1 MINKEKVI
9 KELGELCEYL
19 FRDYKVCYHVDE
31 EDAYNRFLIA
41 DNALDL
47 LKEQEAREQCL
58 KTKCVICPHCD
69 HCDVDENGQLKEQEI
84 KSMTLEE
91 LDEIYE
97 KQDTHIWPFDTPP
110 YLWMT
115 VNPDVRLTDG
125 FWICWRDVM
134 YSIKNDSP
142 FYVRENYGKAWLI
155 WTGKPTQE
163 QVQAVK
169 WNG

>member
-1 MINKEKVI
+1 MIDREKVVKGLEI
-9 KELGELCEYL
+9 HTKPNSRCVECPYPNNGLC
-19 FRDYKVCYHVDE
+19 RDQLYH
-31 EDAYNRFLIA
+31 DALI
-41 DNALDL
+41 L
-47 LKEQEAREQCL
+47 LKEQEEQIKNRDESLEKAREEITWL
-58 KTKCVICPHCD
+58 R
-69 HCDVDENGQLKEQEI
+69 GMLKEQEI

-125 FWICWRDVM
+125 FWICWRDIM
-134 YSIKNDSP
+134 YSIKNESP

-169 WNG
+169 WNE

>member
-1 MINKEKVI
+1 MTDREKVI
-9 KELGELCEYL
+9 KGLETCYRPPSKCEDCPYHDLPDEQSCSDVLCL
-19 FRDYKVCYHVDE
+19 
-31 EDAYNRFLIA
+31 DALS
-41 DNALDL
+41 L
-47 LKEQEAREQCL
+47 
-58 KTKCVICPHCD
+58 
-69 HCDVDENGQLKEQEI
+69 LKEQEI

-125 FWICWRDVM
+125 FWICWRDIM
-134 YSIKNDSP
+134 YSIKNDSL

-163 QVQAVK
+163 QAQAVK
-169 WNG
+169 WE

>member
-1 MINKEKVI
+1 MDRAEIIRRVEKIAGHAVHTA
-9 KELGELCEYL
+9 GEPPLVLSLDDGIALY
-19 FRDYKVCYHVDE
+19 
-31 EDAYNRFLIA
+31 DAA
-41 DNALDL
+41 AL
-47 LKEQEAREQCL
+47 
-58 KTKCVICPHCD
+58 
-69 HCDVDENGQLKEQEI
+69 LKEQEI

-97 KQDTHIWPFDTPP
+97 KQDTHVWPFDTPP

-125 FWICWRDVM
+125 FWICWRDIK
-134 YSIKNDSP
+134 YSIENDSP
-142 FYVRENYGKAWLI
+142 FYVRENYGKSWLI

-169 WNG
+169 WE

>member
-1 MINKEKVI
+1 MDRDEIIRRLEKIAGHAVHTA
-9 KELGELCEYL
+9 GEPPLVLSLDDGIALY
-19 FRDYKVCYHVDE
+19 
-31 EDAYNRFLIA
+31 DAA
-41 DNALDL
+41 AL
-47 LKEQEAREQCL
+47 
-58 KTKCVICPHCD
+58 
-69 HCDVDENGQLKEQEI
+69 LKEQEI

-125 FWICWRDVM
+125 FWASWSDIK
-134 YSIKNDSP
+134 YSIENDAP

-155 WTGKPTQE
+155 WKGKPTQE

-169 WNG
+169 WE